1 MICRDRAG
9 WRALLAHRF
18 TEGDEP
24 AEWPEVGAHL
34 ESCAACRRIAL
45 GIDPSLIFQRLPEPS
60 ALGASDVEA
69 MRQAVAG
76 LRRASARG
84 LVAERSTTPGLRS
97 PIAIGK
103 LGRVAAA
110 AALVLGLGSQLPLSP
125 RAAVTPASIDASGA
139 VVADAAVAGGEAVPD
154 ESLGVSGDVGRPLA
168 RVYQIA
174 YHDMAVVM
182 VVDKSLDL

>member
-1 MICRDRAG
+1 MTCRDRAG

-18 TEGDEP
+18 AEGEEP

-34 ESCAACRRIAL
+34 ESCGGCRRIAL
-45 GIDPSLIFQRLPEPS
+45 GIDPSLIFQRLPAPS

-84 LVAERSTTPGLRS
+84 LVAERSTTPRLRA

-103 LGRVAAA
+103 LGRAAAA
-110 AALVLGLGSQLPLSP
+110 AALVLGLGSQLPLAP
-125 RAAVTPASIDASGA
+125 HAAVTPASVDASRA
-139 VVADAAVAGGEAVPD
+139 VVADAAVGEPAPG